1 MLYSLD
7 FLKNGEPFPPK
18 SEAERIKRY
27 EDNELLFESEHA
39 NVHKNI
45 YSECFDR
52 ITRVIGNFDKI
63 VSYPVILNYQRMLS
77 VKTADLICG
86 EYPAISGTTPEET
99 EMLKEVREETGF
111 DESLFPTVIDL
122 SRYGDAIWRIYKDEQ
137 TGRGRFINWTP
148 KEWYPVV
155 MNDGTKRVTHHVL
168 AWKSNIGTEESPKWR
183 LHAQIHEDGRYT
195 KKEFMMDGQGERI
208 GGEISSEVIQTG
220 IEGNAIV
227 HICNM
232 RTSSSIYG
240 HDDYIPIDSIIS
252 EILVRISQISEI
264 LDAHADPVLTGPP
277 SLLKYDEKNGRHYFE
292 KGRFYSVS
300 DSEKEPKYLT
310 WDGQLDSSFKQLGFL
325 VEQLYILS
333 EMGAALLGA
342 MEKTG
347 QAISGTAMRFKMV
360 NPIVKARRMS
370 NGMIIPTKKLLSTLL
385 KINETE
391 LNTSKISIVWK
402 DGLPNDPRENAE
414 IARLTS
420 GATSVMPLEEAIKEY
435 FEKTPEEAERWVEL
449 ILKDQKIFAEIRGK
463 GSKPIGNKDSRVN
476 PDKKGSESGLSN
488 FEGVNN

>member
-1 MLYSLD
+1 MLYNLD
-7 FLKNGEPFPPK
+7 FLKEGQAFPPK

-27 EDNELLFESEHA
+27 HENELLFESEHA
-39 NVHKNI
+39 EVHKKI
-45 YSECFDR
+45 YKECFDR
-52 ITRVIGNFDKI
+52 ITRVVGNFDKI

-86 EYPAISGTTPEET
+86 EYPAISGTTPDET
-99 EMLKEVREETGF
+99 AELKTLREETGF

-122 SRYGDAIWRIYKDEQ
+122 SRYGDAIWRMYIDEE
-137 TGRGRFINWTP
+137 TGRGRFVNWTP
-148 KEWYPVV
+148 KEWFPVI
-155 MNDGTKRVTHHVL
+155 MDDGTKRITHHVL
-168 AWKSNIGTEESPKWR
+168 AWRVNTGSESFPVYR
-183 LHAQIHEDGRYT
+183 LKVQIHEDGKYT
-195 KKEFMMDGQGERI
+195 KKEFKMDSAGEHIGQ
-208 GGEISSEVIQTG
+208 EIFSTEVQTG
-220 IEGNAIV
+220 IEGNAII

-240 HDDYIPIDSIIS
+240 HDDYMPIDSIIS

-264 LDAHADPVLTGPP
+264 LDAHADPVLYGPS
-277 SLLKYDEKNGRHYFE
+277 SLLKFDEKTGRHYFE
-292 KGRFYSVS
+292 KGKYYAIG
-300 DSEKEPKYLT
+300 DNEKDPKYLT
-310 WDGQLDSSFKQLGFL
+310 WDGQLDSAFEQLEL
-325 VEQLYILS
+325 LIEQLYILS

-385 KINETE
+385 KINGSEIDS
-391 LNTSKISIVWK
+391 SKISIVWK

-435 FEKTPEEAERWVEL
+435 FEKTPEEAKRWVEL
-449 ILKDQKIFAEIRGK
+449 IVKDQKVFAEVRGK
-463 GSKPIGNKDSRVN
+463 GSKPIGNKDERVN
-476 PDKKGSESGLSN
+476 PEKKGSESGLSN